1 MRLSPPM
8 TRSVR
13 VRRDIGL
20 RARDGAVLR
29 TDHYA
34 PRLASA
40 PTVLVRTPYGR
51 AGVAGIAART
61 LAERGFHVVIS
72 SCRGTGGSSGV
83 FDPMRH
89 ERDDGLDT
97 VDWLRRQ
104 PWFTGRLGTF
114 GPSYVGYT
122 QWAIADVP
130 ELRAMATAVTA
141 TQFRDPMYAG
151 DSFSLFTSL
160 AWASL
165 IQAQAGPW
173 FSNTVELLRGQ
184 PRLHRALGHLPLLE
198 ADLVATGAEVA
209 FFRRWVTLAGAP
221 NGGSNGAAD
230 GSAADGGDDYWTTLR
245 HDHRIGEVSA
255 AVHMVGG
262 WHDIFLPWMVRDYA
276 ALRAAGARPHLTI
289 GPWTHGSRG
298 LTGTAFREGIAWLR
312 AHLRDETEGLR
323 ERPVRL
329 FVSGDDGWREFDDW
343 PPPGNPDP
351 QPWYLGPDGTVSPER
366 PGASAPSAFVY
377 DPADPTP
384 SVGGPVLLANVAGPR
399 DNRELEARP
408 DVLVFSSAPLERDL
422 EIIGPVSATVHVR
435 ASRPHLD
442 VFVRLCDVDPAG
454 RSVNVCDGLVR
465 VTPGRPSADADGTL
479 AVPVEMWPTAHRFR
493 AGHRVRIQ
501 VSGGAH
507 PRSARNTGTG
517 DPLATAVALQPVRI
531 QVLHDAQHATHVR
544 LPVSHG

>member
-1 MRLSPPM
+1 MRLSPPV

-13 VRRDIGL
+13 VRRNIGV

-34 PRLASA
+34 PQLESA
-40 PTVLVRTPYGR
+40 PTVLIRTPYGR
-51 AGVAGIAART
+51 TGLAGVAART
-61 LAERGFHVVIS
+61 VAERGFHVVIS
-72 SCRGTGGSSGV
+72 ACRGTGGSSGV

-151 DSFSLFTSL
+151 ESFSLFTSL

-165 IQAQAGPW
+165 IQAQTGPW

-184 PRLHRALGHLPLLE
+184 PRLQRALSHLPLLE

-209 FFRRWVTLAGAP
+209 FFRRWVTLAGAA
-221 NGGSNGAAD
+221 GSVKAD
-230 GSAADGGDDYWTTLR
+230 APTDDYWTALR
-245 HDHRIGEVSA
+245 HDHRIGDVSA

-262 WHDIFLPWMVRDYA
+262 WHDIFLPWQIRDYA
-276 ALRAAGARPHLTI
+276 ALRAAGARPYLTI

-312 AHLRDETEGLR
+312 AHLRGEVDGLR

-329 FVSGDDGWREFDDW
+329 FVSGDGGWREYDDW
-343 PPPGNPDP
+343 PPPGGAPP
-351 QPWYLGPDGTVSPER
+351 QRWFLGAGGTLTRDEPE
-366 PGASAPSAFVY
+366 PGEASAFTY

-384 SVGGPVLLANVAGPR
+384 SVGGPVLVANVAGAR
-399 DNRELEARP
+399 DNRDLEARP
-408 DVLVFSSAPLERDL
+408 DVLVFSSAPLARDL
-422 EIIGPVSATVHVR
+422 EVIGPVSATVHVR
-435 ASRPHLD
+435 ASRPYLD

-454 RSVNVCDGLVR
+454 RSVNICDGLVR
-465 VTPGRPSADADGTL
+465 VTPGRPGAAEDGTL

-493 AGHRVRIQ
+493 AGHRIRVQ

-531 QVLHDAQHATHVR
+531 QVCHDAEHPTNVR
-544 LPVSHG
+544 LPVSQR